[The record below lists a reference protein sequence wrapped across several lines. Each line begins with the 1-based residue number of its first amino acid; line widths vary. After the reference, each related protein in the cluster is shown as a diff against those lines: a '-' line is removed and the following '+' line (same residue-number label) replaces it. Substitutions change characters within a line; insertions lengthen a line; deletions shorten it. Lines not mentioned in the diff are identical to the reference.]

1 MPVLPQTTFPA
12 ALKSWRKAVGL
23 KQDALAHLLGVT
35 QPAISRWESGRD
47 HPSVAVQLRLRDMM
61 CPMGNAR
68 LKIDDFVLR
77 QKSALEALFE
87 LDGVKLLS
95 TSQGM
100 QRAWPRFSA
109 LPDLRLL
116 DHLIGEAAILLHDDD
131 FVREIKRGEI
141 ALISAVSDSH
151 VSLPLDSSFRHRWH
165 ATFHTYGPR
174 VMIKMGY
181 EPCAPD
187 ATVGIENVVRL
198 EDVVA

>member
-1 MPVLPQTTFPA
+1 MPKRPFPTD
-12 ALKSWRKAVGL
+12 LKTWRKAVGL

-35 QPAISRWESGRD
+35 QPAISRWESGLD
-47 HPSVAVQLRLRDMM
+47 HPSVALQLRLRDMM
-61 CPMGNAR
+61 CPSGNAR

-77 QKSALEALFE
+77 QKSALEALFD

-100 QRAWPRFSA
+100 QRAWPRFSS
-109 LPDLRLL
+109 LPDLRLI

-151 VSLPLDSSFRHRWH
+151 VSLPLVSSFRHRWH
-165 ATFHTYGPR
+165 ATFDSYGPR
-174 VMIKMGY
+174 MMVKMGY

-187 ATVGIENVVRL
+187 ATLGIENVVRL